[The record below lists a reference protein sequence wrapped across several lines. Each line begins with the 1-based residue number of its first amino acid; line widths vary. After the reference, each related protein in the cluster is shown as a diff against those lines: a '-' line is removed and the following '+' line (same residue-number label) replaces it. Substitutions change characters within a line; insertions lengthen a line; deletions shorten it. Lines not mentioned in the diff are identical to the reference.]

1 MTFWRHSHSYL
12 YHFTNA
18 RNRKLE
24 NLVADR
30 NWKEKNLWKPR
41 WRNSIWDV
49 YLGNPPDSQT
59 DAGHAVITFC
69 HLFWESD
76 FFAFV
81 SFALTTPSW
90 VPCYRAAHDSA
101 QSRPELTPCPIL
113 AVGGSNGSMSRNGS
127 KYGGG
132 GGFTTPT
139 KDYEPV
145 GGDRQGNADLNGSS
159 RLNGNGRPDVYDIPS
174 GKYMFN
180 TPIPFR

>member
-1 MTFWRHSHSYL
+1 M
-12 YHFTNA
+12 
-18 RNRKLE
+18 
-24 NLVADR
+24 
-30 NWKEKNLWKPR
+30 
-41 WRNSIWDV
+41 
-49 YLGNPPDSQT
+49 
-59 DAGHAVITFC
+59 
-69 HLFWESD
+69 
-76 FFAFV
+76 
-81 SFALTTPSW
+81 
-90 VPCYRAAHDSA
+90 PCYRAAHDSA

-180 TPIPFR
+180 TPTFSLEIARNRTFIYI

>member
-1 MTFWRHSHSYL
+1 M
-12 YHFTNA
+12 
-18 RNRKLE
+18 LE
-24 NLVADR
+24 IGNLKSCC
-30 NWKEKNLWKPR
+30 WLKEENTMKAQM
-41 WRNSIWDV
+41 SISFETAFEMCIS
-49 YLGNPPDSQT
+49 GQSSRFPAN
-59 DAGHAVITFC
+59 AGHAVITFC

-81 SFALTTPSW
+81 SFALTIPSW
-90 VPCYRAAHDSA
+90 VPCYRAAHDPALS
-101 QSRPELTPCPIL
+101 SPELTPCPIL

-145 GGDRQGNADLNGSS
+145 GGDRHGNADLNGSS

-174 GKYMFN
+174 GKYVQYN
-180 TPIPFR
+180 